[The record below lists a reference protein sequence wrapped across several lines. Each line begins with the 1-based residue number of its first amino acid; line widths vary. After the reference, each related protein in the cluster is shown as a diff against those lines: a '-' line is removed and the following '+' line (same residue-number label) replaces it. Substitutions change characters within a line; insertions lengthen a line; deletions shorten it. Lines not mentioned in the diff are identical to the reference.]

1 MEGERMGKYMT
12 PEDATLAG
20 NYSEWDEDDE
30 VEAQFDYCEEC
41 NNRVYDSYC
50 DECEE
55 YLD

>member
-1 MEGERMGKYMT
+1 MGKYLT

-20 NYSEWDEDDE
+20 NYSEWDEDE
-30 VEAQFDYCEEC
+30 EYTPEQVDYCELC
-41 NNRVYDSYC
+41 GFAVFDNYC

>member
-1 MEGERMGKYMT
+1 MGKYMT

>member
-1 MEGERMGKYMT
+1 MGKYMT

-20 NYSEWDEDDE
+20 NYSEWDEDEDYLPDE
-30 VEAQFDYCEEC
+30 YDICCMCGFA
-41 NNRVYDSYC
+41 VYDNYC

>member
-1 MEGERMGKYMT
+1 MSKYMT

-20 NYSEWDEDDE
+20 NYSDWDEDDE
-30 VEAQFDYCEEC
+30 YTQPEPGYCDLCFGE
-41 NNRVYDSYC
+41 VYDNYC

>member
-1 MEGERMGKYMT
+1 MT

-20 NYSEWDEDDE
+20 NYSDWEEEEELE
-30 VEAQFDYCEEC
+30 VQFDYCEEC
-41 NNRVYDSYC
+41 GCRVYDNYC

>member
-1 MEGERMGKYMT
+1 MT

-20 NYSEWDEDDE
+20 NYSEWDEDE
-30 VEAQFDYCEEC
+30 ETYTPIDYCEEC
-41 NNRVYDSYC
+41 GSRVYDGYC